1 MLPHQN
7 ILKFSQP
14 IQKEMYGCWKG
25 KIEIGHWQSKALLT
39 HLIHS
44 WTVFIRCI
52 WGFLHVK
59 KKNQQTNKQTV
70 KSFLVSHI
78 GFKWRLSLYSFP
90 LFELSVAPSDIL
102 LVLIGRSFALKPHHS
117 IQHFNKG
124 SQGVWY
130 KYRIKSIQTA
140 KGIVLKRIKY
150 KVIRFYLPTSASLR
164 ADPLPKSLWSL
175 VGTNREKKW
184 IKGCKFLK
192 KLWCCIG
199 GRV

>member
-1 MLPHQN
+1 MKENKKKLSSEWVLPHQN

-25 KIEIGHWQSKALLT
+25 KIEIGYWQSKALLT

-59 KKNQQTNKQTV
+59 KKPTNKQTV
-70 KSFLVSHI
+70 KFFLVSHSFLVSHI

-124 SQGVWY
+124 SPGVWY
-130 KYRIKSIQTA
+130 KCRIKSI
-140 KGIVLKRIKY
+140 
-150 KVIRFYLPTSASLR
+150 
-164 ADPLPKSLWSL
+164 
-175 VGTNREKKW
+175 
-184 IKGCKFLK
+184 
-192 KLWCCIG
+192 
-199 GRV
+199 